1 VTLARTLPAAA
12 RDLAIGAIAVLFVA
26 SPALFTS
33 RGFGSDFTNHLWLI
47 SQQSEAIAHLGH
59 PTLFMH
65 SEPGGIFQPFYG
77 FYGGSLYAV
86 VGGVSALLGQ
96 QPEIAYVGSI
106 VLFAAMAYRG
116 VWLLGSMAG
125 LSRLLVHVPAYIFAS
140 SAYFLTDLYA
150 RGAWPELAA
159 LAALPFAIAYG
170 VRLLRCEWTAGGV
183 LGFAWGCVLLG
194 GSHNIT
200 LLWSTVLIGLGGAAA
215 WLVLGRDR
223 PSLWQI
229 GKVAGVAALAAGVN
243 AWFLLLDLRH
253 SSDTVVGTGTGFSWD
268 FTKQFDTPQAIFTPL
283 RTAPESGT
291 FGLVVAVP
299 VLALVVGLGLLVARH
314 RAVLAQP
321 RAVQR
326 LSLVC
331 AGLLVLVL
339 GMMMMPESWW
349 LKLGSPF
356 TLIQFP
362 YRLAGY
368 AALVSS
374 LLVLLCLRL
383 AASGPPSRWITLV
396 LVGLVAITTI
406 QAGAQ
411 MWGASSDDHVP
422 ATKRDRST
430 ALANGPTKP
439 PATWYDTGSYRDSSR
454 RVLDIAAARAVVLPI
469 PSAGARSVTAT
480 VTLPAGDAPVFTN
493 IVGGPYVVRISGVGV
508 AGRGIDG
515 RTAIV
520 RLPGQPRRVTITATA
535 AGGKPQTLAGTI
547 SILSILALLGLAA
560 AVEVRRRRRP
570 AEPQQPPATPQAG
583 DGVERRAFSNAAAG

>member
-1 VTLARTLPAAA
+1 MAA
-12 RDLAIGAIAVLFVA
+12 RDVAIGAIAVLFVA
-26 SPALFTS
+26 SPALLTS
-33 RGFGSDFTNHLWLI
+33 WGFGPDFTNHLWLI

-59 PTLFMH
+59 PTLYMH
-65 SEPGGIFQPFYG
+65 SESGGIFQPFYG

-96 QPEIAYVGSI
+96 QPEIAYLGSI

-116 VWLLGSMAG
+116 VWLLGRLAG
-125 LSRLLVHVPAYIFAS
+125 LSRPLAHVPAYVFVT

-150 RGAWPELAA
+150 RGAWPESAA

-170 VRLLRCEWTAGGV
+170 VRLLRWEWTAGGV
-183 LGFAWGCVLLG
+183 LGFAWGCVLLS

-200 LLWSTVLIGLGGAAA
+200 LLWSTVLIGIGGAVA
-215 WLVLGRDR
+215 WIVLGRDR

-229 GKVAGVAALAAGVN
+229 AKVAGVAALAAGVN
-243 AWFLLLDLRH
+243 AWFLLLDVRH
-253 SSDTVVGTGTGFSWD
+253 SGDTVVGSGAAFFWD
-268 FTKQFDTPQAIFTPL
+268 FTKQFDTPQAILTPL

-299 VLALVVGLGLLVARH
+299 VLALVVGLGLLVARR
-314 RAVLAQP
+314 RAVPAQP
-321 RAVQR
+321 RALRR

-349 LKLGSPF
+349 LKLGTPF

-374 LLVLLCLRL
+374 LLLLLCLRL
-383 AASGPPSRWITLV
+383 AAGGPPSRWATAV
-396 LVGLVAITTI
+396 LVGLVSITTI

-411 MWGASSDDHVP
+411 MWGTSSDDHVP

-430 ALANGPTKP
+430 ALATGPTKP

-454 RVLDIAAARAVVLPI
+454 PVLNIDPARGVVLPI
-469 PSAGARSVTAT
+469 PRAGARSVSAT
-480 VTLPAGDAPVFTN
+480 VTLPSGDAPVFTN
-493 IVGGPYVVRISGVGV
+493 IVGGPYVVRIAGVGV
-508 AGRGIDG
+508 VGRGIDG
-515 RTAIV
+515 RTAII
-520 RLPGQPRRVTITATA
+520 RLPGQPRRVRITAVA
-535 AGGKPQTLAGTI
+535 AGGKPQTLAGAV
-547 SILSILALLGLAA
+547 SVLSILGLLGLAI

-570 AEPQQPPATPQAG
+570 ADPEPSAPQA
-583 DGVERRAFSNAAAG
+583 DSSASRSLSNAGAV

>member
-1 VTLARTLPAAA
+1 
-12 RDLAIGAIAVLFVA
+12 VLFVA
-26 SPALFTS
+26 SPAIFTS
-33 RGFGSDFTNHLWLI
+33 WGFGPDFTNHLWLI
-47 SQQSEAIAHLGH
+47 SQQSDAIAHLGH
-59 PTLFMH
+59 PTLYMH

-77 FYGGSLYAV
+77 FYGGSLYAI

-106 VLFAAMAYRG
+106 VLFGAMAYRG
-116 VWLLGSMAG
+116 VWLLGHMAG
-125 LSRLLVHVPAYIFAS
+125 LSRLLAHVPAYIFVS

-170 VRLLRCEWTAGGV
+170 VRLLRYEWTAGSV
-183 LGFAWGCVLLG
+183 LGFAWGCVLLS

-200 LLWSTVLIGLGGAAA
+200 LLWSTVLIAIAGAAA

-223 PSLWQI
+223 PGLWQI
-229 GKVAGVAALAAGVN
+229 GKVAGVAALAGGVN
-243 AWFLLLDLRH
+243 AWFLLLDVRH
-253 SSDTVVGTGTGFSWD
+253 SGDTVVGSGAAFFWD

-283 RTAPESGT
+283 RTAPASGT

-299 VLALVVGLGLLVARH
+299 VLALVVGLGLLVVRH

-321 RAVQR
+321 RALRR

-331 AGLLVLVL
+331 AGLLVLVI

-349 LKLGSPF
+349 LKLGTPF

-383 AASGPPSRWITLV
+383 ATNGAPSRWTTLV

-411 MWGASSDDHVP
+411 MWGTSSADHVP
-422 ATKRDRST
+422 PTKRDRSL

-454 RVLDIAAARAVVLPI
+454 PVIANIDPARTVVLPI
-469 PSAGARSVTAT
+469 PDAGARSVTAT

-493 IVGGPYVVRISGVGV
+493 IVGGPYVVRIAGVGV
-508 AGRGIDG
+508 VGRGIDG
-515 RTAIV
+515 RTAII
-520 RLPGQPRRVTITATA
+520 RLPGQSRRVTITATA
-535 AGGKPQTLAGTI
+535 AGGKPQTLAGAI
-547 SILSILALLGLAA
+547 SILSILALLGLAI
-560 AVEVRRRRRP
+560 AVEVSRRRNRT
-570 AEPQQPPATPQAG
+570 EPEPPGPPAG
-583 DGVERRAFSNAAAG
+583 DSAEGRTLSNAAAR